1 MDVVIEWIFIFILIP
16 SFSSLICS
24 FIFFSQSI
32 SSSAFAPRQAEKKK
46 IIILARGLMMYGF
59 KIIRT
64 FDFFFLP
71 PYPLIVCKESEHVFS
86 Q

>member
-46 IIILARGLMMYGF
+46 DHHIGAWIDDVWF
-59 KIIRT
+59 
-64 FDFFFLP
+64 
-71 PYPLIVCKESEHVFS
+71 
-86 Q
+86 